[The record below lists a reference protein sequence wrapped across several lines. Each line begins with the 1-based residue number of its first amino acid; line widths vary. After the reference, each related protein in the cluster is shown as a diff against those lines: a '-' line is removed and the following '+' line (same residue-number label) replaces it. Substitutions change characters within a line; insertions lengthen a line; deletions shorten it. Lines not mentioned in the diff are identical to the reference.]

1 MSETRE
7 DLDLSKH
14 QEPDYRSLLE
24 RELELAG
31 IPTAVVDPHHH
42 VVPFWY
48 HHLEGKQPAH
58 LLHIDAHDDMFRDG
72 IPNSR
77 IRRRELMV
85 SYTKY
90 HLGINTFIWAAD
102 YFGLL
107 DSIYHFDPRKKP
119 VACFKD
125 DEHEIRARALVRSDE
140 NGWLCGIRPENSL
153 VPRPLPKPFSREN
166 VRNRLNNSEAPLIVD
181 IDLDALECIG
191 RGEPCEPNLPRR
203 TYYSRLASMLEFL
216 STIRNPTLI
225 TLARSMHPEIYV
237 PMDRVSDIE
246 KDVIEGLERIYHMQ
260 VTRSAELPVYPCAS
274 NGQLSLPL

>member
-7 DLDLSKH
+7 ELDLSKH
-14 QEPDYRSLLE
+14 QEPSYRSLLE
-24 RELELAG
+24 RELDVAG
-31 IPTAVVDPHHH
+31 IPAGVVDPHHH
-42 VVPFWY
+42 VLPFWA

-72 IPNSR
+72 MPYSR

-85 SYTKY
+85 TYTRH
-90 HLGINTFIWAAD
+90 HLAINTFIWAAD

-107 DSIYHFDPRKKP
+107 DTIYHFDPRKKR

-125 DEHEIRARALVRSDE
+125 DEQGIHVRAKVRKDD
-140 NGWLCGIRPENSL
+140 NGWLCGTHPENGL
-153 VPRPLPKPFSREN
+153 VPRPLPKPFSRET
-166 VRNRLNNSEAPLIVD
+166 VRKRLNNSENPLMVD

-191 RGEPCEPNLPRR
+191 RGEPYESHLPRR

-216 STIRNPTLI
+216 STIKNPTLI

-246 KDVIEGLERIYHMQ
+246 EDVISGLKRVYSAQ
-260 VTRSAELPVYPCAS
+260 SSSRSAELPVYPCAS
-274 NGQLSLPL
+274 NGQLSLL